1 MNTDIIKAEPLNQ
14 IDPAKIPMSI
24 RARLCLGAAEMSMRH
39 ANDPGREER
48 YQKWL
53 TDQKGKR

>member
-1 MNTDIIKAEPLNQ
+1 MDVIALNQ

-53 TDQKGKR
+53 AERKAGKE